1 MKDNGIAI
9 NDLYTLVKPRMK
21 ELQIQPANVHFVPS
35 GSEVL
40 AAEVVKAIRAAL
52 K

>member
-1 MKDNGIAI
+1 
-9 NDLYTLVKPRMK
+9 MK
-21 ELQIQPANVHFVPS
+21 ELQIQPANVHFVPA

-40 AAEVVKAIRAAL
+40 AEAVVSAIRNQ